1 MKVTVDLS
9 MAETVYEFITVGQ
22 LDNTQLFT
30 DLIETLSN
38 MESFQK
44 MLKFYDGIF
53 DKDQYAEI
61 LYLALNGLDYETQDE
76 SLHTLYVNLKRISNI
91 DLVRCKLDL
100 IRAYDYETIST
111 KLAQTL
117 PEEVDLDVN
126 IIFLFDGINGGSILG
141 ENDMLLNVMFWPSDI
156 SKLNLIEGILLHEY
170 HHIGIKNI
178 LRNESYL
185 TSKNKDSSEIAKN
198 LLARIMSEGAATYL
212 FNEGQDLYPLVLE
225 SHGQEYATMYLES
238 MNLRSIQLPDL
249 IKAYEIDLHST
260 LSNVAR
266 KESNDALIS
275 KYCYNT
281 EGLEPRDKA
290 IGYHMCKVINDEF
303 GRRALIQCLKN
314 PIEFLRAYSTVNNIE
329 AELRYSNEFVSQ
341 YSDIFSA

>member
-1 MKVTVDLS
+1 MKVNIDLS
-9 MAETVYEFITVGQ
+9 MAETVHDFITIGQ
-22 LDNTQLFT
+22 FDNAQLFT

-38 MESFQK
+38 LESFQK

-61 LYLALNGLDYETQDE
+61 LFSALNNLEYETQDE

-91 DLVRCKLDL
+91 DLVRRKLDL
-100 IRAYDYETIST
+100 IRTYDYETIST

-185 TSKNKDSSEIAKN
+185 TSKNKDSSEISQN

-225 SHGQEYATMYLES
+225 SHGEEYATMYLES
-238 MNLRSIQLPDL
+238 MNLRSIQFADL
-249 IKAYEIDLHST
+249 IKAYEIDLRST
-260 LSNVAR
+260 LSNVAT
-266 KESNDALIS
+266 KDSNDALIS

-290 IGYHMCKVINDEF
+290 IGYHMCKLINDEF
-303 GRRALIQCLKN
+303 GRRELIQCLKN
-314 PIEFLRAYSTVNNIE
+314 PIDFLKTYSTINSIDS
-329 AELRYSNEFVSQ
+329 ALQFSNEFVNQ
-341 YSDIFSA
+341 YSDIFNS